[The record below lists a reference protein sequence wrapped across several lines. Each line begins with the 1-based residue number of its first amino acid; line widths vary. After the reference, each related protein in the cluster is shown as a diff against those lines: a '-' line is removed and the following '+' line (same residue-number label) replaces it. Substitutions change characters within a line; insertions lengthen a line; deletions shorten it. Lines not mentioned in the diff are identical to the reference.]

1 MADDPMAVTNSEGS
15 DEIAAADPFADAPV
29 VKMEPLEV
37 DEDTGVAK
45 PQKVVPALPPNAEE
59 GEVTRTAGPSAQAT
73 LEANVGVGPTSTNGG
88 IADAALGQHTKGEN
102 EPIDAM
108 VNVVGGI
115 SRGAL
120 G

>member
-15 DEIAAADPFADAPV
+15 DEIAAADPYADAPV
-29 VKMEPLEV
+29 VKLEAPP
-37 DEDTGVAK
+37 EGE

-73 LEANVGVGPTSTNGG
+73 LEANVGVGPTATNGG